1 MQVTATID
9 LQRQTQ
15 ASLRAVRK
23 HNEHDPHVK
32 HSNVQIFPED
42 TEMNRHY
49 DLLDFDKTLEKIY
62 GDMINEKNKKL
73 DEQFRSGK
81 ISFNRYNE
89 RKTNL
94 KKWLNNNGK
103 PRQAFTTWV
112 LTLGNVESNLEIMQ
126 KLNIGYEV
134 RKIKTAEGIIER
146 PFVVRKDRTRWA
158 NYWAKT
164 YREFATAVNNK
175 DTGFKITAVDVHLDE
190 GGAPH
195 AHFESINCG
204 KTVKGKISYNLNS
217 AIKQSLEAFDIKT
230 SQNSKNNLKIFRASY
245 DPFIT
250 KLANRNAKG
259 MMNVDLDLHTY
270 RKRSKHKGLS
280 MEEYK
285 QRQATLT
292 ELSKSKQSL
301 ETNQAFL
308 VQLQQ
313 SQKQLQE
320 ELKNLELK
328 KKATQAQIDKV
339 IAQAQSE
346 LNKIERQQDAKRLE
360 LGEIKGEVYKFDETR
375 RKQAEQ
381 LKNEFKQLNERKQ
394 AMQRDIDELSE
405 KQVQMHLLVID
416 REDETKQ
423 LQADIAELKKAKT
436 NLQTEIAEARTL
448 KTDKQRLLQER
459 KELQQEV
466 QELKSDV
473 LKVQKVRKKEALEL
487 QQIRQQSSFV
497 KNISDYER
505 KLNEHLRQNPGKKMS
520 SSRVIITN
528 LQDDNGL
535 ER

>member
-15 ASLRAVRK
+15 ASLHAIRK

-49 DLLDFDKTLEKIY
+49 DLLDFDKTLNEVY
-62 GDMINEKNKKL
+62 GGMIDEKNKKL

-89 RKTNL
+89 RKTDI

-112 LTLGNVESNLEIMQ
+112 LTLGNVESNLEIMK
-126 KLNIGYEV
+126 KLNIGYEL

-146 PFVVRKDRTRWA
+146 PFVIKKDRARWSE
-158 NYWAKT
+158 YWART
-164 YREFATAVNNK
+164 YKKFATIINDK
-175 DTGFKITAVDVHLDE
+175 EHGFKITSVDIHLDE

-195 AHFESINCG
+195 AHLESINCG
-204 KTVKGKISYNLNS
+204 KTTTGKVSYNLNA
-217 AIKQSLEAFDIKT
+217 AIKQSLELYGIPT
-230 SQNSKNNLKIFRASY
+230 SSNSRANLKEFRANF
-245 DPFIT
+245 DPVIT
-250 KLANRNAKG
+250 AFANWNAKE
-259 MMNVDLDLHTY
+259 MMNVDLDLQVY

-292 ELSKSKQSL
+292 DLSKSKQAL
-301 ETNQAFL
+301 ETNQALL

-313 SQKQLQE
+313 RQKQLKE
-320 ELKNLELK
+320 ELDKQK
-328 KKATQAQIDKV
+328 KINQARIDKV

-346 LNKIERQQDAKRLE
+346 LDEIERQKAIKQRE
-360 LGEIKGEVYKFDETR
+360 LNDLSSKFNNFSEVKQR
-375 RKQAEQ
+375 QQAE
-381 LKNEFKQLNERKQ
+381 LKELENQKKILDGDIEQFKLRRIKAHMRMTDTLQQKEQVQ
-394 AMQRDIDELSE
+394 AEVDELS
-405 KQVQMHLLVID
+405 K
-416 REDETKQ
+416 TKAS
-423 LQADIAELKKAKT
+423 LQAELAEVK
-436 NLQTEIAEARTL
+436 TL
-448 KTDKQRLLQER
+448 KIDKQRLLQEQQQ
-459 KELQQEV
+459 LQQEV
-466 QELKSDV
+466 QKLKSDV
-473 LKVQKVRKKEALEL
+473 LTIQKVRRKEALEL

-497 KNISDYER
+497 KNVSDYER
-505 KLNEHLRQNPGKKMS
+505 KLSEHLRQNPGKKMS

>member
-9 LQRQTQ
+9 LQRHTQ

-23 HNEHDPHVK
+23 HNEHDPRIK
-32 HSNVQIFPED
+32 HSNVQIFAED

-62 GDMINEKNKKL
+62 GNMINEKNNKL

-89 RKTNL
+89 RKTDI

-112 LTLGNVESNLEIMQ
+112 LTLGNLESNLEIMK
-126 KLNIGYEV
+126 KLNIGYEL

-146 PFVVRKDRTRWA
+146 PFVIQKDRARWSR
-158 NYWAKT
+158 YWAKT

-245 DPFIT
+245 DPVIT
-250 KLANRNAKG
+250 TLASQNAKE
-259 MMNVDLDLHTY
+259 MMNVDLDLQVY

-292 ELSKSKQSL
+292 ELSKSKQAL
-301 ETNQAFL
+301 ETNQALL

-313 SQKQLQE
+313 RQKQLKE
-320 ELKNLELK
+320 ELDKQK
-328 KKATQAQIDKV
+328 KINQARIDKV

-346 LNKIERQQDAKRLE
+346 LDEIERQK
-360 LGEIKGEVYKFDETR
+360 EIKQRELNDLSSKFNNFSEVKQ
-375 RKQAEQ
+375 KQQAE
-381 LKNEFKQLNERKQ
+381 LKELENQKKILDGDIEQFKLRRIKAHMRMTDTLQQKEQVQAEF
-394 AMQRDIDELSE
+394 DELS
-405 KQVQMHLLVID
+405 K
-416 REDETKQ
+416 TK
-423 LQADIAELKKAKT
+423 AS
-436 NLQTEIAEARTL
+436 LQTEIAEAKKI

-459 KELQQEV
+459 QQLQQEV

-473 LKVQKVRKKEALEL
+473 LRVQNVRKKEALEL

-497 KNISDYER
+497 KNVSDYER
-505 KLNEHLRQNPGKKMS
+505 KLSEHLRQNPGKKMS
-520 SSRVIITN
+520 SSRLIITN
-528 LQDDNGL
+528 LQSDAGL

>member
-9 LQRQTQ
+9 LQRHTQ
-15 ASLRAVRK
+15 ASLHAIRK

-94 KKWLNNNGK
+94 KKWLDNNGK

-112 LTLGNVESNLEIMQ
+112 LTLGNVESNLEIMK
-126 KLNIGYEV
+126 KLNVSYEL
-134 RKIKTAEGIIER
+134 RKIKTTEGIIER
-146 PFVVRKDRTRWA
+146 PFVVKKDRARWSE
-158 NYWAKT
+158 YWART
-164 YREFATAVNNK
+164 YKEFATIINNK
-175 DTGFKITAVDVHLDE
+175 EHGFKITSVDIHLDE

-204 KTVKGKISYNLNS
+204 KTTTGKVSYNLNA
-217 AIKQSLEAFDIKT
+217 AIKQNLELYGIST
-230 SQNSKNNLKIFRASY
+230 SNNSRDNLKNFRANF
-245 DPFIT
+245 DPLIT
-250 KLANRNAKG
+250 LLANRNAKE
-259 MMNVDLDLHTY
+259 MMNVDLDLQTY

-292 ELSKSKQSL
+292 ELSKSKQAL
-301 ETNQAFL
+301 ETNQALL

-313 SQKQLQE
+313 RQKQLKE
-320 ELKNLELK
+320 ELDKQK
-328 KKATQAQIDKV
+328 KINQARIDKV

-346 LNKIERQQDAKRLE
+346 LDEIERQK
-360 LGEIKGEVYKFDETR
+360 EIKQRELNDLSSKFNNFSEVKQR
-375 RKQAEQ
+375 QQAE
-381 LKNEFKQLNERKQ
+381 LKDLENQKKILDGDIEQFKLRRIKAHMRMTDTLQQKEQVQ
-394 AMQRDIDELSE
+394 AEVDELS
-405 KQVQMHLLVID
+405 K
-416 REDETKQ
+416 TKAS
-423 LQADIAELKKAKT
+423 LQAELADAK
-436 NLQTEIAEARTL
+436 TL
-448 KTDKQRLLQER
+448 KTDKQRLLQEQQQLQ
-459 KELQQEV
+459 KEL

-473 LKVQKVRKKEALEL
+473 LRVQNVRKKEALEL

-497 KNISDYER
+497 KNVSDYER
-505 KLNEHLRQNPGKKMS
+505 KLSEHLQQNPGKKMS

>member
-23 HNEHDPHVK
+23 HNEHDPHIK
-32 HSNVQIFPED
+32 HSNVQIFAED

-49 DLLDFDKTLEKIY
+49 DLLDFDKTLNEVY
-62 GDMINEKNKKL
+62 GGMIDEKNKKL

-94 KKWLNNNGK
+94 KKWLNNNGN

-112 LTLGNVESNLEIMQ
+112 LTLGNVESNLEIMN
-126 KLNIGYEV
+126 KLNVGYEL

-146 PFVVRKDRTRWA
+146 PFVVRKDRARWS
-158 NYWAKT
+158 NYWAET
-164 YREFATAVNNK
+164 YKEFATVINNK

-204 KTVKGKISYNLNS
+204 KTVKGKVSYNLNS
-217 AIKQSLEAFDIKT
+217 AIKQSLEVFGLKT
-230 SQNSKNNLKIFRASY
+230 SQNSKANLKSFRASY
-245 DPFIT
+245 DPVIT
-250 KLANRNAKG
+250 TLASQNAKE
-259 MMNVDLDLHTY
+259 MMNVDLDLQIY
-270 RKRSKHKGLS
+270 RKKSKHKGLS

-292 ELSKSKQSL
+292 ELSKSKQAL
-301 ETNQAFL
+301 ETNQALL

-313 SQKQLQE
+313 SQKQLKE
-320 ELKNLELK
+320 ELKKLELK
-328 KKATQAQIDKV
+328 QKATQAKIDKV
-339 IAQAQSE
+339 IAQAQAE

-394 AMQRDIDELSE
+394 AMQKDIDELSE

-436 NLQTEIAEARTL
+436 NLQTEIAEAKTL

-466 QELKSDV
+466 QKLKSDV
-473 LKVQKVRKKEALEL
+473 LRVQKVGKKEALEL

-497 KNISDYER
+497 KNVSDYER
-505 KLNEHLRQNPGKKMS
+505 KLSEHLRRNPGKKMS
-520 SSRVIITN
+520 SSRVIITD
-528 LQDDNGL
+528 LQNDNGL

>member
-9 LQRQTQ
+9 LQRQTK

-49 DLLDFDKTLEKIY
+49 DLLDFDKTLNEVY
-62 GDMINEKNKKL
+62 GGMIDEKNKKL

-94 KKWLNNNGK
+94 KKWLDNNGK

-112 LTLGNVESNLEIMQ
+112 LTLGNLESNLEIMK
-126 KLNIGYEV
+126 KLNIGYEL

-146 PFVVRKDRTRWA
+146 PFVIQKDRARWSR
-158 NYWAKT
+158 YWAKT

-245 DPFIT
+245 DPVIT
-250 KLANRNAKG
+250 TLASQNAKE
-259 MMNVDLDLHTY
+259 MMNVDLDLQIY

-285 QRQATLT
+285 QRQVTLT
-292 ELSKSKQSL
+292 ELSKSKQAL
-301 ETNQAFL
+301 ETNQALL

-313 SQKQLQE
+313 RQKQLKE
-320 ELKNLELK
+320 ELDKQK
-328 KKATQAQIDKV
+328 KINQARIDKV

-346 LNKIERQQDAKRLE
+346 LDEIERQK
-360 LGEIKGEVYKFDETR
+360 EIKQRELNDLSSKFNNFSEVKQR
-375 RKQAEQ
+375 QQAE
-381 LKNEFKQLNERKQ
+381 LKDLENQKKILDGDIEQFKLRRIKAHMRMTDTLKQ
-394 AMQRDIDELSE
+394 KEQVQAEVDELS
-405 KQVQMHLLVID
+405 K
-416 REDETKQ
+416 TKAS
-423 LQADIAELKKAKT
+423 LQAELAEVK
-436 NLQTEIAEARTL
+436 TL
-448 KTDKQRLLQER
+448 KTDKQRLLQEQQQLQ
-459 KELQQEV
+459 KEL

-473 LKVQKVRKKEALEL
+473 LRVQNVRKKEALEL

-497 KNISDYER
+497 KNVSDYER
-505 KLNEHLRQNPGKKMS
+505 KLSEHLRQNPGKKMS

-528 LQDDNGL
+528 LQSDNGL

>member
-23 HNEHDPHVK
+23 HNEHDPNIK

-49 DLLDFDKTLEKIY
+49 NLLDFDKTLNEVY
-62 GDMINEKNKKL
+62 GGMIDEKNKKL

-89 RKTNL
+89 RKTDI

-112 LTLGNVESNLEIMQ
+112 LTLGNVESNLEIMK
-126 KLNIGYEV
+126 KLNIGYEL

-146 PFVVRKDRTRWA
+146 PFVVRKDRARWS
-158 NYWAKT
+158 NYWAET
-164 YREFATAVNNK
+164 YKEFATVINNK

-204 KTVKGKISYNLNS
+204 KTAKGKVSYNLNS
-217 AIKQSLEAFDIKT
+217 AIKQSLEAYDIKT
-230 SQNSKNNLKIFRASY
+230 SQNSKANLKSFRASY
-245 DPFIT
+245 DPVIT
-250 KLANRNAKG
+250 TLASQNAKE
-259 MMNVDLDLHTY
+259 MMNVDLDLKIY
-270 RKRSKHKGLS
+270 RKKSKHKGLS

-292 ELSKSKQSL
+292 ELSKSKQAL
-301 ETNQAFL
+301 ETNQALL

-313 SQKQLQE
+313 RQKQLKE
-320 ELKNLELK
+320 ELDKQK
-328 KKATQAQIDKV
+328 KINQARIDKV

-346 LNKIERQQDAKRLE
+346 LDEIERQK
-360 LGEIKGEVYKFDETR
+360 EIKQRELNDLSSKFNNFSEVKQR
-375 RKQAEQ
+375 QQAE
-381 LKNEFKQLNERKQ
+381 LKELENQKKILDGDIEQFKLRRIKAHMRMTDTLQQKEQVQ
-394 AMQRDIDELSE
+394 AEVDELS
-405 KQVQMHLLVID
+405 K
-416 REDETKQ
+416 TKAS
-423 LQADIAELKKAKT
+423 LQAELAEVK
-436 NLQTEIAEARTL
+436 TL
-448 KTDKQRLLQER
+448 KIDKQRLLQEQQQ
-459 KELQQEV
+459 LQQEV
-466 QELKSDV
+466 EKLKSDI
-473 LKVQKVRKKEALEL
+473 LIIQKVRKKEALEL
-487 QQIRQQSSFV
+487 QQVRQQSSFV
-497 KNISDYER
+497 KNVSDYER
-505 KLNEHLRQNPGKKMS
+505 KISEHLRQNPGKKMS

>member
-15 ASLRAVRK
+15 ASLHAVRK
-23 HNEHDPHVK
+23 HNEHDPHIK
-32 HSNVQIFPED
+32 HSNVQIFPEE

-49 DLLDFDKTLEKIY
+49 DLLDFDETLEKIY
-62 GDMINEKNKKL
+62 GGMIDERNKKL

-81 ISFNRYNE
+81 LSFNRYNE
-89 RKTNL
+89 RKTDI

-112 LTLGNVESNLEIMQ
+112 LTLGNVESNLEIMN
-126 KLNIGYEV
+126 KLNVGYEL

-146 PFVVRKDRTRWA
+146 PFVVRKDRARWS
-158 NYWAKT
+158 NYWAET
-164 YREFATAVNNK
+164 YKEFATVINNK

-204 KTVKGKISYNLNS
+204 KTVKGKVSYNLNS
-217 AIKQSLEAFDIKT
+217 AIKQSLEVFGLKT
-230 SQNSKNNLKIFRASY
+230 SQNSKANLKSFRASY
-245 DPFIT
+245 DPVIT
-250 KLANRNAKG
+250 TLASQNAKE
-259 MMNVDLDLHTY
+259 MMNVDLDLQIY
-270 RKRSKHKGLS
+270 RKKSKHKGLS

-292 ELSKSKQSL
+292 ELSKSKQAL
-301 ETNQAFL
+301 ETNQALL

-313 SQKQLQE
+313 RQKQLKE
-320 ELKNLELK
+320 ELDKQK
-328 KKATQAQIDKV
+328 KINQARIDKV

-346 LNKIERQQDAKRLE
+346 LDEIERQKVIKQRE
-360 LGEIKGEVYKFDETR
+360 LNDLSSKFNNFSEVKQR
-375 RKQAEQ
+375 QQAE
-381 LKNEFKQLNERKQ
+381 LKELENQKKILDGDIEQFKLRRIKAHMRMTDTLQQKEQVQ
-394 AMQRDIDELSE
+394 AEVDELS
-405 KQVQMHLLVID
+405 K
-416 REDETKQ
+416 TKAS
-423 LQADIAELKKAKT
+423 LQAELAEVK
-436 NLQTEIAEARTL
+436 TL
-448 KTDKQRLLQER
+448 KIDKQRLLQEQQQ
-459 KELQQEV
+459 LQQEV
-466 QELKSDV
+466 QKLKSDV
-473 LKVQKVRKKEALEL
+473 LTIQKVGRKEALEL

-505 KLNEHLRQNPGKKMS
+505 KLSEHLRQNPGKKMS

-528 LQDDNGL
+528 LQSDNGL

>member
-9 LQRQTQ
+9 LQRHTQ

-23 HNEHDPHVK
+23 HNEHDPNIK
-32 HSNVQIFPED
+32 HSNVQIFSED

-49 DLLDFDKTLEKIY
+49 DLLDFDKTLNEVY
-62 GDMINEKNKKL
+62 GDMIDERNKKL

-89 RKTNL
+89 RKTDI

-112 LTLGNVESNLEIMQ
+112 LTLGNVESNLEIMN
-126 KLNIGYEV
+126 KLNVGYEL

-146 PFVVRKDRTRWA
+146 PFVVRKDRARWS
-158 NYWAKT
+158 NYWAET
-164 YREFATAVNNK
+164 YKEFATVINNK

-245 DPFIT
+245 DPVIT
-250 KLANRNAKG
+250 TLASQNAKE
-259 MMNVDLDLHTY
+259 MMNVDLDLQIY

-292 ELSKSKQSL
+292 ELSKSKQAL
-301 ETNQAFL
+301 ETNQALL

-313 SQKQLQE
+313 RQKQLKE
-320 ELKNLELK
+320 ELDKQK
-328 KKATQAQIDKV
+328 KINQARIDKV

-346 LNKIERQQDAKRLE
+346 LDEIERQK
-360 LGEIKGEVYKFDETR
+360 EIKQRELNDLSSKFNNFSEVKQR
-375 RKQAEQ
+375 QQAE
-381 LKNEFKQLNERKQ
+381 LKDLENQKKILDGDIEQFKLRRIKAHMRMTDTLKQ
-394 AMQRDIDELSE
+394 KEQVQAEVDELS
-405 KQVQMHLLVID
+405 K
-416 REDETKQ
+416 TKAS
-423 LQADIAELKKAKT
+423 LQAELADAK
-436 NLQTEIAEARTL
+436 TL

-473 LKVQKVRKKEALEL
+473 LRVQKVRKKEALEL

-505 KLNEHLRQNPGKKMS
+505 KLSEHLRQNPGKKMSS

>member
-9 LQRQTQ
+9 LQRHTQ
-15 ASLRAVRK
+15 ASLHAIRK

-49 DLLDFDKTLEKIY
+49 DLLDFDKTLNKIY
-62 GDMINEKNKKL
+62 GDMIAEKNKKL
-73 DEQFRSGK
+73 DEQFRAGK

-112 LTLGNVESNLEIMQ
+112 LTLGNVESNLEIMK
-126 KLNIGYEV
+126 KLNIGYEL

-146 PFVVRKDRTRWA
+146 PFVIQKDRARWSR
-158 NYWAKT
+158 YWAKT
-164 YREFATAVNNK
+164 YREFATIINNK
-175 DTGFKITAVDVHLDE
+175 EHGFKITSVDIHLDE

-195 AHFESINCG
+195 AHLESINCG
-204 KTVKGKISYNLNS
+204 KTTTGKVSYNLNA
-217 AIKQSLEAFDIKT
+217 AIKQNLELYGIST
-230 SQNSKNNLKIFRASY
+230 SNNSRDNLKNFRANF
-245 DPFIT
+245 DPLIT
-250 KLANRNAKG
+250 ALANRNAKE
-259 MMNVDLDLHTY
+259 MMNVDLDLQTY

-292 ELSKSKQSL
+292 ELSKSKQAL
-301 ETNQAFL
+301 ETNQALL

-320 ELKNLELK
+320 ELKKLELK

-394 AMQRDIDELSE
+394 AMQRDIDELSG

-505 KLNEHLRQNPGKKMS
+505 KLSEHLRQNPGKKMS

-528 LQDDNGL
+528 LQNDDGL